1 MQDVT
6 LDVLDQ
12 PVDGA
17 SLDSLQNTTA
27 QNNAA
32 LSEIETK
39 WSDVIA
45 LLEKEVGTTTV
56 KNWIHPLVILS
67 DENQTLKFSAPTRFL
82 ADWVRSH
89 YTDAIRRLWSSVN
102 GSIFS
107 VEFTVDASATKLPAK
122 DQTDD
127 KTQAPA
133 NENGSKTVLE
143 LGSRLDPKMTFET
156 FVVGSSNAL
165 AEAAARRV
173 AENEMAVFNP
183 LFFYSSV
190 GLGKTHLMHAIGWEI
205 KSQYPEKRVSYLSA
219 EKFMYQFVRAIRE
232 NDTVTFKQALR
243 DVDVLMIDDIQFI
256 SGKASTQQEFIHT
269 FNALLDEGKQV
280 IIAADKNPA
289 EINGLDKRLQSR
301 LAGGLMVDIQ
311 PADFALRAEILR
323 RKAAIAGKTIP
334 DEVLDFLAE
343 KIATNIRE
351 LEGTLNRLIA
361 HADLINQKITLEST
375 QKILGDLFRA
385 HDKKITIDDI
395 QKQVVSFYD
404 LKLGDMTSTRRLR
417 AIARPRQIAMYLAKK
432 LTPASLP
439 HIGREFGGRDH
450 TTVMH
455 AVRKVEDL
463 IKTDELLAADITKL
477 ENRLQSIG

>member
-1 MQDVT
+1 MQDLNV
-6 LDVLDQ
+6 DVLDQ
-12 PVDGA
+12 TLDGA
-17 SLDSLQNTTA
+17 SLESLPSSSDTEQ
-27 QNNAA
+27 
-32 LSEIETK
+32 K
-39 WSDVIA
+39 WSTVIA
-45 LLEKEVGTTTV
+45 LLEKEVGSTTV
-56 KNWIHPLVILS
+56 KNWIHPLVLLS
-67 DENQTLKFSAPTRFL
+67 CDDQTLKFSAPTRFL

-89 YTDAIRRLWSSVN
+89 YTDAIRRLWSGMHGPV
-102 GSIFS
+102 FS
-107 VEFTVDASATKLPAK
+107 VEFAVDASALKTPEIEQDDTDTSAQK
-122 DQTDD
+122 D
-127 KTQAPA
+127 
-133 NENGSKTVLE
+133 SSTVAD
-143 LGSRLDPKMTFET
+143 LGSRLDPKMTFDT
-156 FVVGSSNAL
+156 FVVGTSNAL
-165 AEAAARRV
+165 AEAAAKRV

-205 KSQYPEKRVSYLSA
+205 KSRFPEKRVSYLSA

-232 NDTVTFKQALR
+232 NDTVSFKQALR

-311 PADFALRAEILR
+311 PADFALRAEIL
-323 RKAAIAGKTIP
+323 KKKCEIAGKIIP
-334 DEVLDFLAE
+334 ENVLEFLAE

-361 HADLINQKITLEST
+361 HSDLMNQEITLDST
-375 QKILGDLFRA
+375 QQILGDLFRA
-385 HDKKITIDDI
+385 HDKKVTIEDI
-395 QKQVVSFYD
+395 QKEVVAYYD
-404 LKLGDMTSTRRLR
+404 IKMSDMSSTRRLR
-417 AIARPRQIAMYLAKK
+417 AIARPRQIAMYLSKK
-432 LTPASLP
+432 MTPASLP

-455 AVRKVEDL
+455 AIRKVEDL
-463 IKTDELLAADITKL
+463 IKRDELMAADITKI
-477 ENRLQSIG
+477 ENRLKSLT